1 LASTTWY
8 LKRINIFAELED
20 SVLAELGHKTRMVQ
34 FNKGEYL
41 YMPGDPSNAVFFLK
55 EGQVKIIHLLEDGK
69 EFTLA
74 ILEPGEVFGELALA
88 GEYTRESAALAM
100 GEVLVCTVDGAFF
113 ERFLNKRP
121 DLSYKLTKIIGFRR
135 REIEIRLADLAFK
148 GVPSR
153 IARLLLRL
161 AEQYGTADNNGLKL
175 KIRLGH
181 QDIANLIG
189 ASRET
194 VTLTLNRLRKEGIL
208 DFTRRSFIILKP
220 EKLKDSI

>member
-1 LASTTWY
+1 MASTTWY

>member
-55 EGQVKIIHLLEDGK
+55 EGRVKIIHLLEDGK

>member
-1 LASTTWY
+1 MARILWY

-20 SVLAELGHKTRMVQ
+20 RVLSELGQQTKMSR
-34 FNKGEYL
+34 FSKGEYL
-41 YMPGDPSNAVFFLK
+41 YMPGDPSNSVFFLK
-55 EGQVKIIHLLEDGK
+55 EGRVKITHLLENGK

-88 GEYTRESAALAM
+88 GEYTRESGAVAM
-100 GEVLVCTVDGAFF
+100 GEVLACTVDREFF

-121 DLSYKLTKIIGFRR
+121 DLSYRLTKIIGFRR
-135 REIEIRLADLAFK
+135 REIEIRLADLAFR

-153 IARLLLRL
+153 IARVLLRL
-161 AEQYGTADNNGLKL
+161 AEQYGTPENGGLRLKL
-175 KIRLGH
+175 RLGH

-194 VTLTLNRLRKEGIL
+194 VTLTLNRLKKEGIL
-208 DFTRRSFIILKP
+208 DSTRRHFIILQP
-220 EKLKDSI
+220 EKLRDFI